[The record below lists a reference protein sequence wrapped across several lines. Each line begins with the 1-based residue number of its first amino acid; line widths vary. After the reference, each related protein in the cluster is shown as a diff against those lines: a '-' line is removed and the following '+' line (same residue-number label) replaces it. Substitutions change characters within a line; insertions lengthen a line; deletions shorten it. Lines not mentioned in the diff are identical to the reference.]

1 MLDISNRPCCFVR
14 MLTWVCD
21 VFKDFLSVSF
31 FLLVIRRRR
40 SEIMTDGVD
49 SGERDNVSA

>member
-1 MLDISNRPCCFVR
+1 MLFRSNADLGLRCLQR
-14 MLTWVCD
+14 
-21 VFKDFLSVSF
+21 FLSVSF

-40 SEIMTDGVD
+40 SEIMTDGVA